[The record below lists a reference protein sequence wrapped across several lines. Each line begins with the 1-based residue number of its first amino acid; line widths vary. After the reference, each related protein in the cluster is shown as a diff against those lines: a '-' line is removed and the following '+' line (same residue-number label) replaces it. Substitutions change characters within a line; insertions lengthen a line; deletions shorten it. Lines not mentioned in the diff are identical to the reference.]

1 MPDQRNL
8 DLFICYEIQG
18 ARSLDDLDEFI
29 AFGMTFSI
37 LNFPSST
44 GRSIMLNVASS
55 IDREFRFYLSLSS
68 LRIRPSGQ
76 TLTKDS
82 HRFVD
87 VRIYGDEKRY

>member
-37 LNFPSST
+37 LNSQFSELHRQIDHVERRFLH
-44 GRSIMLNVASS
+44 RS
-55 IDREFRFYLSLSS
+55 
-68 LRIRPSGQ
+68 
-76 TLTKDS
+76 
-82 HRFVD
+82 
-87 VRIYGDEKRY
+87 